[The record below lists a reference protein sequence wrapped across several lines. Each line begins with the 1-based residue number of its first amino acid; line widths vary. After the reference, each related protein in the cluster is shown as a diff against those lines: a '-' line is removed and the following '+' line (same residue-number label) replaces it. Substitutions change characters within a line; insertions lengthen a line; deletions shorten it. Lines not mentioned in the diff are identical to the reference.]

1 MKNLKQHILE
11 KLKVS
16 KNNRSNITLE
26 SLVDALKDFKNHNRL
41 IYVDF
46 NLRQILGEYP
56 VVLDYYGSYTNEN
69 IIGKEIHI
77 LGYTLVKSTE
87 EDAVYISFNPRIGD
101 SIEIENTEELHD
113 IFGEEVLTKIYNY
126 IITH

>member
-56 VVLDYYGSYTNEN
+56 VVLDYYGSNTNEN
-69 IIGKEIHI
+69 IIGKEIHV
-77 LGYTLVKSTE
+77 LGYTLVKSTG
-87 EDAVYISFNPRIGD
+87 EDVVYIYFDTSIGD
-101 SIEIENTEELHD
+101 AIEIENTEELHD
-113 IFGEEVLTKIYNY
+113 IFGEDVLTKIYNY

>member
-26 SLVDALKDFKNHNRL
+26 SLVDALKDFKKHNRL

-69 IIGKEIHI
+69 IIGKKIKV
-77 LGYTLVKSTE
+77 LGYTQIKLTE
-87 EDAVYISFNPRIGD
+87 EDAVYIYFDTSIGD
-101 SIEIENTEELHD
+101 AIEIENTEELHD

>member
-56 VVLDYYGSYTNEN
+56 VVLDYYGSNTDKN
-69 IIGKEIHI
+69 IIGKEIHV
-77 LGYTLVKSTE
+77 LGYTLVKSTG
-87 EDAVYISFNPRIGD
+87 EDIVYIYFDTSIGD

>member
-1 MKNLKQHILE
+1 MKSFKQHILE

-16 KNNRSNITLE
+16 KNTSATVTLE
-26 SLVDALKDFKNHNRL
+26 ELIKALKDYKNHNRL

>member
-1 MKNLKQHILE
+1 MRRITEFINE

-69 IIGKEIHI
+69 IIGKEIHV
-77 LGYTLVKSTE
+77 LGYTQIKSTE
-87 EDAVYISFNPRIGD
+87 EDAVYISFNTRIGD
-101 SIEIENTEELHD
+101 AIEIENTEELHD

>member
-1 MKNLKQHILE
+1 MRRITEFILE

-16 KNNRSNITLE
+16 KHNSATVTLE
-26 SLVDALKDFKNHNRL
+26 SLVDALKDCKNRNHL

-46 NLRQILGEYP
+46 DLKIILGEYP

-69 IIGKEIHI
+69 IIGKKIQE
-77 LGYTLVKSTE
+77 LGYTQIKSTE
-87 EDAVYISFNPRIGD
+87 EDAVYIYFDTGIGD
-101 SIEIENTEELHD
+101 AIEIENTEELHD

-126 IITH
+126 IITF

>member
-1 MKNLKQHILE
+1 MKSFKQHILE

-16 KNNRSNITLE
+16 KNNTSNITLE
-26 SLVDALKDFKNHNRL
+26 SLVDALKGFKNHNRL

-56 VVLDYYGSYTNEN
+56 VVLDYYGSNTNEN
-69 IIGKEIHI
+69 IIGKEIHV
-77 LGYTLVKSTE
+77 LGYTLVKSTG
-87 EDAVYISFNPRIGD
+87 EDVVYIYFDTSIGD